1 MLGNASKLP
10 GLRQFLEQQLELKI
24 DRFES
29 FEKLSGAE
37 VVGQKTFAENMR
49 AFAPCYGLS
58 VQALGKSVMTT
69 NLLPEE
75 FVVEKIVRAK
85 KPWVLSAVALVMVGL
100 AVQHAMGSWYGFV
113 TSDDFR
119 DSGNKAWKEV
129 KQRASAVSSRS
140 GQFKSEDDQLKTEL
154 GHVNNLGQELV
165 SASTARTQIL
175 RVLSAISQ
183 VIPKDPR
190 SQDLQVDPATLS
202 FIDRE
207 EIFLD
212 GFTQTYVEDLATWFT
227 EGVKAEHESEL
238 KDLRRALGMEVAA
251 EDAAATA
258 SDSGGADPTTPT
270 GAGWTI
276 EINGHHYVNSEDRAQ
291 QGLATGRAFLRESLL
306 YNMLNQEVVIAGE
319 TFLLQ
324 DLGIVKPTI
333 IRASAPTATTVP
345 GTPAEQAAQ
354 ENAPVE
360 DEEMSD
366 DERMRAMQKMYGA
379 GSRKSGMAGAAGGS
393 GEAAEIENGVPATRT
408 SFTIMAAWMPQTP
421 EQALARRAA
430 RLERER
436 LAAEQAQ
443 AAENS
448 ESQDETM

>member
-1 MLGNASKLP
+1 
-10 GLRQFLEQQLELKI
+10 
-24 DRFES
+24 
-29 FEKLSGAE
+29 
-37 VVGQKTFAENMR
+37 
-49 AFAPCYGLS
+49 
-58 VQALGKSVMTT
+58 
-69 NLLPEE
+69 
-75 FVVEKIVRAK
+75 
-85 KPWVLSAVALVMVGL
+85 
-100 AVQHAMGSWYGFV
+100 
-113 TSDDFR
+113 
-119 DSGNKAWKEV
+119 
-129 KQRASAVSSRS
+129 
-140 GQFKSEDDQLKTEL
+140 
-154 GHVNNLGQELV
+154 
-165 SASTARTQIL
+165 
-175 RVLSAISQ
+175 
-183 VIPKDPR
+183 
-190 SQDLQVDPATLS
+190 
-202 FIDRE
+202 
-207 EIFLD
+207 
-212 GFTQTYVEDLATWFT
+212 
-227 EGVKAEHESEL
+227 
-238 KDLRRALGMEVAA
+238 
-251 EDAAATA
+251 
-258 SDSGGADPTTPT
+258 
-270 GAGWTI
+270 
-276 EINGHHYVNSEDRAQ
+276 
-291 QGLATGRAFLRESLL
+291 
-306 YNMLNQEVVIAGE
+306 MLNQEVVIAGE